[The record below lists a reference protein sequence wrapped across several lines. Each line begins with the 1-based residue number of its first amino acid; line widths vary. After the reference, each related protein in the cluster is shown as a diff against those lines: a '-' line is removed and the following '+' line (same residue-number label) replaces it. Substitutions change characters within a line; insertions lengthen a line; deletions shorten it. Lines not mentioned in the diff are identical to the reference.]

1 MMPAARNAESAL
13 LQIDRIGVR
22 CGSGWTLE
30 GATLEVRAGEA
41 VGVLGRRGSGKTA
54 LLDVISGFLR
64 PQRGRLALAGKDI
77 TRWAP
82 HRIARAGVARSFQDA
97 PEFDGLSVGDAVFA
111 AAVGRGLGRRAASQA
126 VDRALVI
133 TGLEGEEHRAAG
145 SLRRAELRL
154 LCVARVAAAAPRLAL
169 LDEPLAGLA
178 PAAAGRVVSALRR
191 LHGLGTAMIVTGH
204 DPASLRVVCSR
215 ALFLDDGRLAGG
227 GRPGDINRA

>member
-1 MMPAARNAESAL
+1 MMPAARNAGPGL
-13 LQIDRIGVR
+13 LQLDRVGVR
-22 CGSGWTLE
+22 SCGGWALE
-30 GATLEVRAGEA
+30 GMTLEVQAGEA
-41 VGVLGRRGSGKTA
+41 IGVLGRRGSGKTA
-54 LLDVISGFLR
+54 LLDLISGFLR
-64 PQRGRLALAGKDI
+64 PRRGRLTFAGEDI

-97 PEFDGLSVGDAVFA
+97 PEFDGLSVRDAVFA
-111 AAVGRGLGRRAASQA
+111 AAVGRGLERRGASLA
-126 VDRALVI
+126 VDTALVI
-133 TGLEGEEHRAAG
+133 TGLAGEEDRAVAALG
-145 SLRRAELRL
+145 HAELRL

-215 ALFLDDGRLAGG
+215 SLFLHDGRLAGG
-227 GRPGDINRA
+227 GRSGDVIRA